1 MKKKWAV
8 RLGVLLVS
16 MCPYVFWGMYADA
29 AYRSMAGYLPL
40 LAWAALLCWLTVRT
54 GDVPALLGGNLV
66 SFLPSYWF
74 TVHCEMEKWS
84 WCFKP
89 FTAPGFLKAVSIA
102 VLLGQGVLLWLF
114 IVRKKRLKKT

>member
-8 RLGVLLVS
+8 RLG
-16 MCPYVFWGMYADA
+16 M
-29 AYRSMAGYLPL
+29 L

-74 TVHCEMEKWS
+74 TVYCEMEKWS
-84 WCFKP
+84 WRFKP
-89 FTAPGFLKAVSIA
+89 FAAPGFLKAVSIA
-102 VLLGQGVLLWLF
+102 VLLGQGVLLWFF
-114 IVRKKRLKKT
+114 IVRKRRLGLV